1 MQYLDSAYELAL
13 DMSRS
18 CYPTY
23 ADGLKT
29 RADFDAHAA
38 RPFQRDNY
46 TMLLYEEDDEAL
58 GLIQF
63 YVWDDD
69 RYVQPDIFCIKK
81 NYGRAVRE
89 FVEYLRGLYPGYELH
104 FGVSH
109 TNKEAVEALE
119 LSDAVLGAP
128 RMLEGV
134 ERWTRGKR
142 REALYFGE
150 AVVDWVKAHR
160 EYGRVAI

>member
-58 GLIQF
+58 RLTMNLSLEQVGAALQLGQFGCRMPLLENIVYLGLP
-63 YVWDDD
+63 V
-69 RYVQPDIFCIKK
+69 VQRAVFDGSWKEIKK
-81 NYGRAVRE
+81 QKIWRND
-89 FVEYLRGLYPGYELH
+89 
-104 FGVSH
+104 
-109 TNKEAVEALE
+109 T
-119 LSDAVLGAP
+119 
-128 RMLEGV
+128 
-134 ERWTRGKR
+134 
-142 REALYFGE
+142 
-150 AVVDWVKAHR
+150 
-160 EYGRVAI
+160 